1 VFHNSSNK
9 CVWLQEF
16 HHHSSSKSKWPQ
28 EFHHHN
34 SSSKSEW
41 LLECLCLS
49 SSSSKFAWR
58 LEFSNSKCN
67 FPLECHHSSTR
78 QCCSNKQQ
86 QQRRRHSSNGL
97 PLVLILSKGS
107 RSAYL
112 QVFLLSSTRR
122 C

>member
-1 VFHNSSNK
+1 MFHNSSNK

-16 HHHSSSKSKWPQ
+16 HHHSSSKS
-28 EFHHHN
+28 
-34 SSSKSEW
+34 EW
-41 LLECLCLS
+41 LLECLRL
-49 SSSSKFAWR
+49 SSSSKFVWR

-67 FPLECHHSSTR
+67 FRLECHHSSTR
-78 QCCSNKQQ
+78 QCFSNKLQQ
-86 QQRRRHSSNGL
+86 RHSSNGL
-97 PLVLILSKGS
+97 PLVLILSRGS

>member
-16 HHHSSSKSKWPQ
+16 HHHSSSKSEWPQ

-41 LLECLCLS
+41 LLECLRL

-78 QCCSNKQQ
+78 QCFSNKLQQ
-86 QQRRRHSSNGL
+86 QQRHSSNGL

-112 QVFLLSSTRR
+112 QVFLQSSTRR